1 MKKKLLIVVDMQEDF
16 ISGSLGSVQAQ
27 AIVPKVQDKIQEYA
41 EFGHLIYFTR
51 DTHGADYLQTQEG
64 KYLPV
69 EHCIVNTE
77 GHKIPKNLLPTACD
91 YDVFDKPNFGS
102 LQLAD
107 ILVEKVTAADV
118 EEIELIGLCTDIC
131 VVSNALILKAKFPE
145 IQITV
150 DAECCAG
157 VSEETHNAA
166 LLTMKTCQ
174 INIINWKA

>member
-1 MKKKLLIVVDMQEDF
+1 MRKKLLIVVDMQHDF

-27 AIVPKVQDKIQEYA
+27 AIVPKVQNKIQKYA
-41 EFGHLIYFTR
+41 EDGHLICFTR
-51 DTHGADYLQTQEG
+51 DTHDEDYLQTQEG

-77 GHKIPKNLLPTACD
+77 GHSIPKQLLPTTCA
-91 YDVFDKPNFGS
+91 YDVIDKPNFGS
-102 LQLAD
+102 LYLAD
-107 ILVEKVTAADV
+107 RLHEKVTAADV

-145 IQITV
+145 IKITV

-174 INIINWKA
+174 VNIINWKA